1 MILGR
6 LMRESPFGINP
17 ESADQS
23 PPQARETKLPPDNR
37 QSADASPASERF
49 EVDMPH
55 HYRPFNQLRVSETT
69 PHHWTD
75 HPANLRFAMGLYEE
89 RENGS
94 DNVYQHLSDEL
105 DLYYGADWKND
116 VLRGKW
122 MRIVWPRAYERNRR
136 EIAASCPALVEA
148 FLASKKSMAD
158 FLLRRGEYLQNC
170 QQALEADFAE
180 AKTNV
185 AASLARFMADSGG
198 EGAYEDWLAKI
209 GRRLDSTTIWLHD
222 PLSPLVGKDVND
234 WLDSGLM
241 AVFERFDRRIG
252 FLFRPFLLYSEN
264 IIMDIVSH
272 EVLHAAV
279 VSARRVARSAPAEAT
294 EAEQS
299 RCLKIADSR
308 SGLRLIDHSAGSD
321 HGFWLNEG
329 LIESFGVRCL
339 NFAEPS
345 YPYEVIALWTLDCLQ
360 PGLED
365 ALLRAAVEG
374 SNFGQVFG
382 TLENW
387 LGPLGIELFQEKL
400 RQLNQHPAGYMTPC
414 GRTSGPEKH
423 ILEQSQLLGGYF
435 LDLLAP
441 NVSESERVAA
451 GRIWQ
456 AKTDEVLLFYQRNQQ
471 KEFETDVPRHIARTS
486 SA

>member
-1 MILGR
+1 MEANCSHG
-6 LMRESPFGINP
+6 ESRSRTDCQDDGVGQ
-17 ESADQS
+17 E
-23 PPQARETKLPPDNR
+23 
-37 QSADASPASERF
+37 SERF
-49 EVDMPH
+49 EIDLPH
-55 HYRPFNQLRVSETT
+55 HYQPFDQLRVAASR
-69 PHHWTD
+69 PHYWMNHSVE
-75 HPANLRFAMGLYEE
+75 LRFVINQYAK
-89 RENGS
+89 RKNGTEC
-94 DNVYQHLSDEL
+94 VYRHLSDEL
-105 DLYYGADWKND
+105 DLYYGRGWEDD
-116 VLRGKW
+116 VGYGRWRK
-122 MRIVWPRAYERNRR
+122 IFQPRTCQRKRQE
-136 EIAASCPALVEA
+136 AATSQQALVEA

-170 QQALEADFAE
+170 QQALEAGLAE

-198 EGAYEDWLAKI
+198 EGAHEDWLAKI

-222 PLSPLVGKDVND
+222 PLSPSVGLNIND
-234 WLDSGLM
+234 RLDSGLT
-241 AVFERFDRRIG
+241 AVFESFDRRIG
-252 FLFRPFLLYSEN
+252 FLFRPLLLYSEN
-264 IIMDIVSH
+264 IIMDTVSH
-272 EVLHAAV
+272 EVLHAAA
-279 VSARRVARSAPAEAT
+279 VSARRVAHSAPAEAT
-294 EAEQS
+294 KAEQS
-299 RCLKIADSR
+299 RCLKITDSR
-308 SGLRLIDHSAGSD
+308 CGLRLIDHSVGSE

-345 YPYEVIALWTLDCLQ
+345 YPCEVIALWTLDCLQ

-400 RQLNQHPAGYMTPC
+400 RQLNQRRAGYMTPC
-414 GRTSGPEKH
+414 GRASGPEKR
-423 ILEQSQLLGGYF
+423 IFEQSQLLGGYF

-441 NVSESERVAA
+441 NVSESERMAA

-471 KEFETDVPRHIARTS
+471 KEFETDVLRHIARTS